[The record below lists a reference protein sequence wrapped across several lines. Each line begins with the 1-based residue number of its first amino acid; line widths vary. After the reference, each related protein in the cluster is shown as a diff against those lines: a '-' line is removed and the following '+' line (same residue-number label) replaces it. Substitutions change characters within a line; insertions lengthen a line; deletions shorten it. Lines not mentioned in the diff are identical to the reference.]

1 LEECKFPPQIIQIF
15 LHSISSSSYKIMWN
29 NDKTDIFNPSRGI
42 SQGDNLSTYFFVIFM
57 DRLTHMIAYH
67 IETDYWVLMRVGR
80 YGSQISHLLLLLI
93 SFFCWSLFFFCG
105 GRGLN
110 PRPCIYYA
118 LSILT
123 KLSSRG
129 LLSGPLLKRII
140 V

>member
-1 LEECKFPPQIIQIF
+1 VENCWRSVSFLRKSFRYSFIAFRPRLTKSCGTMTKLIFSIPQEVLVKVIIFPLI
-15 LHSISSSSYKIMWN
+15 
-29 NDKTDIFNPSRGI
+29 
-42 SQGDNLSTYFFVIFM
+42 FFVIFM

-110 PRPCIYYA
+110 PRPLHILCIVH
-118 LSILT
+118 T
-123 KLSSRG
+123 N
-129 LLSGPLLKRII
+129 
-140 V
+140 